1 MYMVEVYPNSL
12 DELEKNIDALIS
24 LSENQKE
31 QIERLIEENSNA
43 RNEILRSHAEIMEL
57 QKKYDSLKIAKAS
70 ISLNKGDV
78 KEAQKALSEI
88 IEEINNCIAQLE
100 QNEPASET
108 I

>member
-1 MYMVEVYPNSL
+1 
-12 DELEKNIDALIS
+12 
-24 LSENQKE
+24 
-31 QIERLIEENSNA
+31 
-43 RNEILRSHAEIMEL
+43 MEL